1 MPIINGKTVN
11 NLPKFA
17 TEQDVINAVR
27 ETRPNRLVI
36 MKTPQGFKSLDRYK
50 QTQVPSDAIFKI
62 VPRRVK
68 AFFGYDGNNK
78 SNLTKQIIFS
88 QVSALEKKVF
98 PQGIEIDANYNWFRI
113 KQYRLPL
120 EWRKYN
126 KQEVV
131 PLLIVIPDQFPS
143 LPPNGFYLPR
153 TVKSQSKLGD
163 SLSFIEESEPGDL
176 AFFDD
181 EDGNI
186 NHVGIMLTDNYI
198 LHAYGKVRIDR
209 LDHLGIFNEF
219 LNKHT
224 HQLRIIKQVV
234 RAK

>member
-27 ETRPNRLVI
+27 ETRPNRLVV
-36 MKTPQGFKSLDRYK
+36 MKTPQGFKSLDGYK
-50 QTQVPSDAIFKI
+50 KTQVPSDAIFKI

-143 LPPNGFYLPR
+143 LPPNGFYLPSYI
-153 TVKSQSKLGD
+153 VEPPGSGHFFSPGFGG
-163 SLSFIEESEPGDL
+163 SHNFESS
-176 AFFDD
+176 
-181 EDGNI
+181 
-186 NHVGIMLTDNYI
+186 VVRKVTDNLKWYCSRI
-198 LHAYGKVRIDR
+198 LPEAWSPAP
-209 LDHLGIFNEF
+209 
-219 LNKHT
+219 
-224 HQLRIIKQVV
+224 IIKLNDWMNGDNLFDVIYLV
-234 RAK
+234 NNVLMDPTGD